1 MSLMTKKTTG
11 IHVTI
16 VGGGFAGVRA
26 ALEIA
31 KDPRNTVSIISDKPD
46 FQYYPTLYSSATG
59 HSHLESWAPLGE
71 IFNNHDNIYVYI
83 DTIEQVNASSKTLKG
98 KSGTVY
104 HYDTVIFAIGVVT
117 TYFGIPGLETYAYG
131 IKSEAEIK
139 RLKQRLFVDISE
151 KRQIDRNYV
160 VIGAGPTGVEL
171 SAALG
176 TYIRRLC
183 KYYGVKT
190 SPVKVRLIEAAPRI
204 LPRSSGLT
212 SRVVTQR
219 LKRLGVSVETGK
231 RVEKENASEL
241 IVSGK
246 AIESHTV
253 IWTSGVTN
261 NPLFAAHPD
270 VFTLAPNGRVVVD
283 AFFAAHKDVYVIG
296 DNAATPYTGLAQ
308 TALHNADVLANNLRR
323 TQRGKKP
330 RPYRPRLPVSAV
342 PVGHNWAV
350 VEWRFI
356 RVYGFVG
363 GLIRRVADFIGYNDV
378 LSLGTSIG
386 AWRAANIYEHDY
398 FTPVAK
404 SKKLR

>member
-1 MSLMTKKTTG
+1 
-11 IHVTI
+11 V
-16 VGGGFAGVRA
+16 A
-26 ALEIA
+26 
-31 KDPRNTVSIISDKPD
+31 
-46 FQYYPTLYSSATG
+46 
-59 HSHLESWAPLGE
+59 
-71 IFNNHDNIYVYI
+71 
-83 DTIEQVNASSKTLKG
+83 
-98 KSGTVY
+98 
-104 HYDTVIFAIGVVT
+104 
-117 TYFGIPGLETYAYG
+117 
-131 IKSEAEIK
+131 
-139 RLKQRLFVDISE
+139 
-151 KRQIDRNYV
+151 
-160 VIGAGPTGVEL
+160 
-171 SAALG
+171 
-176 TYIRRLC
+176 
-183 KYYGVKT
+183 
-190 SPVKVRLIEAAPRI
+190 
-204 LPRSSGLT
+204 
-212 SRVVTQR
+212 QR

-231 RVEKENASEL
+231 RVEKENANEL